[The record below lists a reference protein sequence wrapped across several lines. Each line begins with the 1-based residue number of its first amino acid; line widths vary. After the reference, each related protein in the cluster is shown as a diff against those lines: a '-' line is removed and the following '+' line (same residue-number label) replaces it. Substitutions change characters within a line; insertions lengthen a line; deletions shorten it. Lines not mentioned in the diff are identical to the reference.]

1 MKRYE
6 QSVRVITAFFSVL
19 LGFGLK
25 ALLDEAS
32 KGDGVMPAG
41 TLWPCFFASTFL
53 FLRFL
58 VGSNNHMWREYVF
71 PDGKADT
78 NFQASKVGL
87 LRDFTFLIIFGF
99 FGVGICY
106 ARSLDTFL
114 RLNLALL
121 FFALI
126 WVFVGVIYTSAKGRG
141 SATGVRTDQR
151 RWWFWRWI
159 NLAQVAVVCVVIYFQ
174 NGLAA
179 GSWTGPC
186 WLSSLPPLNGMWLL
200 AVCYA
205 VLLLW
210 DLWEQF
216 EVLESAKD

>member
-6 QSVRVITAFFSVL
+6 QAVRVITAFFSVL

-32 KGDGVMPAG
+32 KGDVVMPTG

-71 PDGKADT
+71 PDRKEDT
-78 NFQASKVGL
+78 SFRASKVGL
-87 LRDFTFLIIFGF
+87 LRDFSFLMIFGF

-106 ARSLDTFL
+106 AKSIDAFL
-114 RLNLALL
+114 WLNLVLLVIALV
-121 FFALI
+121 
-126 WVFVGVIYTSAKGRG
+126 WVFVGVGYISITGRDLP
-141 SATGVRTDQR
+141 TDVRKKQR

-159 NLAQVAVVCVVIYFQ
+159 NLVQVAVVCFVIYFRD
-174 NGLAA
+174 GLA
-179 GSWTGPC
+179 GWSWTGPC
-186 WLSSLPPLNGMWLL
+186 WLSSVPPLNGMWLL

-210 DLWEQF
+210 DLWKQF
-216 EVLESAKD
+216 EVLEQAKD